1 MTINFSRIA
10 IIFFFILILTPLK
23 SEEKVTFLNLDAVL
37 NKTKIGINIVNKLSD
52 LKNSNLKQINI
63 TKKMIKNKEQDLI
76 NKKNILSKEEFDSS
90 LLSLQKEI
98 GKFNNENNKK
108 QTEYENI
115 KKKELDNFTK
125 KITPLIEKYIIENS
139 ISLVVNQN
147 NIFLGNKKYDI
158 TDDIIS
164 LIDNNL
170 K

>member
-1 MTINFSRIA
+1 MN
-10 IIFFFILILTPLK
+10 
-23 SEEKVTFLNLDAVL
+23 
-37 NKTKIGINIVNKLSD
+37 
-52 LKNSNLKQINI
+52 QINI
-63 TKKMIKNKEQDLI
+63 TKKIIKNKEQDLI